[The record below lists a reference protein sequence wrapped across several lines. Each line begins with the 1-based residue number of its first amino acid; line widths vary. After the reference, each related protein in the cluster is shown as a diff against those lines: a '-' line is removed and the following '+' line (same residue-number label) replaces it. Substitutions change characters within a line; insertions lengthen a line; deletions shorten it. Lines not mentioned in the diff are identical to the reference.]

1 MLRLGKSLI
10 GVCLEFHWCSKN
22 IDVHILLLYVSD
34 IEQLRHSVME
44 LEEREVKLDTDI
56 TAPFYRSHC

>member
-10 GVCLEFHWCSKN
+10 GLCLEFHWRSKN
-22 IDVHILLLYVSD
+22 IDVHIFLLYVS
-34 IEQLRHSVME
+34 
-44 LEEREVKLDTDI
+44 EREVKLDKDV